1 MKFNFLNGL
10 KKKKKNNLILISLGF
25 LILLPSLLL
34 VGHDYNKI
42 IESITKRELELWPF
56 MHMILVLFSIMI
68 FVIIL
73 TLHIRGKRLVNG
85 EIEYKLEPSINPG
98 LVYWFMNDDYQSH
111 AFLADLFFHEN
122 SHLVK
127 SYSRNKHL
135 KNYQNE
141 VNNYVNFD
149 KKKFEILNKT
159 ITIKIAQK

>member
-85 EIEYKLEPSINPG
+85 EIEYKL
-98 LVYWFMNDDYQSH
+98 DHQ
-111 AFLADLFFHEN
+111 
-122 SHLVK
+122 
-127 SYSRNKHL
+127 
-135 KNYQNE
+135 
-141 VNNYVNFD
+141 
-149 KKKFEILNKT
+149 
-159 ITIKIAQK
+159 